1 MQAPRHTVERL
12 ESALDVARRMGYGV
26 REEWLGGSGGGAC
39 VLKGRRW
46 LFLDLA
52 QPPEEQLAVV
62 EAAINLAASEPL
74 GRASAP

>member
-1 MQAPRHTVERL
+1 MHAPRHTVERL

-39 VLKGRRW
+39 TLKGRKW

-62 EAAINLAASEPL
+62 EAAINQAARESRGP
-74 GRASAP
+74 ASAP